1 MAEENDEVKIEINLP
16 PKSIEIQTSEVISQ
30 EDENQDLTGERVTTE
45 QPVMLAGGISQMTEA
60 NIMQAAPED
69 VRIVMGPNGQLI
81 AMHKPPFVW
90 KDFLIGGGIPF
101 AIIFIPVLLLI
112 IASGLGLDDV
122 DYEEIE
128 LTQEENGTAYQGEFN
143 LGEEDYLQWCNIFVK
158 VDDNSYMDLWCEVT
172 DDREATIY
180 THDNEDQAIGYYNP
194 ENGTLY
200 LDSGIDYENQLYFS
214 YEYYQEDGAFAF
226 FQSVSELAGFTC
238 CLGLLLSIV
247 FLIIGFSQGKPGM
260 GWGGVS
266 ALLSFPIAAFMGL
279 VFMW

>member
-1 MAEENDEVKIEINLP
+1 MTDGDDEVKIEINPP
-16 PKSIEIQTSEVISQ
+16 PKSIEISPLGESQPPRETQPTVSQTPV
-30 EDENQDLTGERVTTE
+30 LTG
-45 QPVMLAGGISQMTEA
+45 GIQ
-60 NIMQAAPED
+60 QAVQQSLLNTDPGN
-69 VRIVMGPNGQLI
+69 VKFVMGPDGQLI
-81 AMHKPPFVW
+81 AMHQPPFVW